1 MILGL
6 KSAAVPV
13 SVEFIFVFA
22 LPLVEAT
29 WGTRGVTGKKN
40 ITFSRGG
47 NFYFL
52 YYQSIRLNEHNNFD
66 YWKFKIGMIGKEK
79 NEDPKSTKFEAEFQ
93 KPDTLV
99 PRYTVLKRKTIVTT
113 CISSVL
119 Q

>member
-1 MILGL
+1 MPIERQ
-6 KSAAVPV
+6 SSRFITMVV
-13 SVEFIFVFA
+13 SSN
-22 LPLVEAT
+22 L
-29 WGTRGVTGKKN
+29 RDSSRYRQKN
-40 ITFSRGG
+40 ISFSRGG

-52 YYQSIRLNEHNNFD
+52 YYQSIRLKEHCNFD
-66 YWKFKIGMIGKEK
+66 YRKFKIWMIGKEQ
-79 NEDPKSTKFEAEFQ
+79 NEDLKSTKFEAEFQ